1 MAMIDYGAVLIKNG
15 KVMNE
20 NQFFMDMESSVGCKI
35 DGIDGQ
41 YSVYAG
47 DSEFVIATYKTVLRV
62 AANGKL
68 GPLWFGLDRE
78 DEYGINA
85 NKIIIHERYNGVQF
99 TIKNIYR
106 GVFHA
111 SFTYKGNF
119 YNIIYGYGIDP
130 DFSVWDDVKVR
141 YLGVEGARTVDN
153 LYKRLIK
160 NH

>member
-1 MAMIDYGAVLIKNG
+1 MALIDYGAILIKNN

-35 DGIDGQ
+35 DGIDGR

-68 GPLWFGLDRE
+68 GPGWFGLDRE

-85 NKIIIHERYNGVQF
+85 NKIVIHERYNGVQF
-99 TIKNIYR
+99 TIKKIYH

-111 SFTYKGNF
+111 SFTYN
-119 YNIIYGYGIDP
+119 GYGIDP

-160 NH
+160 KGINNV